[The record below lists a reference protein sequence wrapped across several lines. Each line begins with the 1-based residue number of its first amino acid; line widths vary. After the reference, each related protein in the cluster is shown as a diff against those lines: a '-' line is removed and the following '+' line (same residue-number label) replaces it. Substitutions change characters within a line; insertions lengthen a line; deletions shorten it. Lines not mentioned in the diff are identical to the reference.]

1 MKTPRNQRTVTLKL
15 KRTDVCSVIIALNT
29 LSHMGGVGAFI
40 GDIRD
45 ELIAQLHAFDE
56 KLKARTENGTKVCID
71 RRNPHN

>member
-29 LSHMGGVGAFI
+29 LSYMDGVGAFI

-45 ELIAQLHAFDE
+45 ELIAQFHDFDSKFE
-56 KLKARTENGTKVCID
+56 SEA
-71 RRNPHN
+71 

>member
-29 LSHMGGVGAFI
+29 LSYMDGVGAFI

-45 ELIAQLHAFDE
+45 ELIAQLHDFDSKFE
-56 KLKARTENGTKVCID
+56 SEA
-71 RRNPHN
+71 